1 MRLGCHQVSLLPSIV
16 PLFSFLFYFS
26 LLCLFFYISYL
37 FLAHT
42 FVDFNNRKVR
52 ETFPEMVII
61 GNGDA
66 HSFTEANQMISK
78 TSVDAA
84 MSGYA
89 NIEGR

>member
-1 MRLGCHQVSLLPSIV
+1 M
-16 PLFSFLFYFS
+16 
-26 LLCLFFYISYL
+26 
-37 FLAHT
+37 
-42 FVDFNNRKVR
+42 R

-84 MSGYA
+84 MSGYVKHRGELTTNNSFSFLSLLFA
-89 NIEGR
+89 YITGTERC